1 MKRLGSG
8 FRPGQWVQLA
18 EDVTITRL
26 VDGELEEKAIP
37 AGTVGIHYPLDAG
50 PGPQKDRTYQRTG
63 AAPANGSQVVAEHAI
78 AHGIHKA
85 DDRVTPQRVASLA
98 SALSVVVCGFHQ
110 VDASGFG
117 TIRDIA
123 LSPAQLVPV
132 TDRALI
138 PAPRLATMDAGWT
151 PEA

>member
-26 VDGELEEKAIP
+26 VDGELDTKVIP
-37 AGTVGIHYPLDAG
+37 ASTVGITYALDAG
-50 PGPQKDRTYQRTG
+50 PGPQKDRTYQRVG
-63 AAPANGSQVVAEHAI
+63 AAPAPGSQIIAEHAI
-78 AHGIHKA
+78 AHGIHQA
-85 DDRVTPQRVASLA
+85 EDTVTPARIAALA

-117 TIRDIA
+117 TVRDMA

-138 PAPRLATMDAGWT
+138 PAPRLATMDAAWT